1 MKNVLIALLLLLIST
16 TSYSQN
22 DSIKPYISRD
32 SSFLEKDYL
41 STLDALSHTSIINKI
56 KNKIPLIVNAINI
69 KSIDS
74 CGGVDLSFSGMNIVN
89 KDIKYIYINGYP
101 INAVGDKCFCHIRKH
116 SNTICKVTGP
126 IKFMQYRNETFS
138 NVWDD
143 STIEEFIPTS
153 IKIQY
158 MDGSISTMN
167 QAKIKESQSYSSL
180 INRPVNLNNISLP
193 FGQFYLLGYGLYD
206 GTKLLTSFTSI
217 LSDKNNYVDISDK
230 CFRIYKNGH
239 LLYEFYLSSLL
250 KTHIDYSLY
259 EFNHKKTF
267 SIKCLPHNN
276 SSKDT
281 FYSITISS
289 ENQKSEVFFFSL
301 ANIK

>member
-138 NVWDD
+138 NVWYD

-217 LSDKNNYVDISDK
+217 LSDKNN
-230 CFRIYKNGH
+230 FM
-239 LLYEFYLSSLL
+239 
-250 KTHIDYSLY
+250 
-259 EFNHKKTF
+259 
-267 SIKCLPHNN
+267 
-276 SSKDT
+276 
-281 FYSITISS
+281 
-289 ENQKSEVFFFSL
+289 
-301 ANIK
+301 

>member
-1 MKNVLIALLLLLIST
+1 MTRIYFLYLLLCFAT
-16 TSYSQN
+16 FSYSQN
-22 DSIKPYISRD
+22 DSIKTYIIRD
-32 SSFLEKDYL
+32 SAFLEKDYL
-41 STLDALSHTSIINKI
+41 STLDALSHTSSINKI
-56 KNKIPLIVNAINI
+56 KNKLPFIVKSIYI
-69 KSIDS
+69 SSIDS
-74 CGGVDLSFSGMNIVN
+74 FGGTDLSFSGMNIAN

-101 INAVGDKCFCHIRKH
+101 INAVGDKCSCRIKKY
-116 SNTICKVTGP
+116 SNTTCKITGP
-126 IKFMQYRNETFS
+126 IKFMQYKNETFDK
-138 NVWDD
+138 VWYN

-158 MDGSISTMN
+158 IDGSISIMN
-167 QAKIKESQSYSSL
+167 QSKIKESQAYSNL
-180 INRPVNLNNISLP
+180 INSPVNLNNISLP
-193 FGQFYLLGYGLYD
+193 FGKFHLLGYGLYD
-206 GTKLLTSFTSI
+206 GVKLLTSFTSI

-259 EFNHKKTF
+259 EFNSKKTF

-276 SSKDT
+276 SSKDV

-289 ENQKSEVFFFSL
+289 ENQNSEVFFFSL